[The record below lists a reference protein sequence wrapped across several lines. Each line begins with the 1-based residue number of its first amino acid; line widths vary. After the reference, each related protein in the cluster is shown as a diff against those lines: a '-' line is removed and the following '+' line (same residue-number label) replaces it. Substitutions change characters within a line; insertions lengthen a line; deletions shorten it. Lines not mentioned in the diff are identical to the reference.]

1 MIKVILGEKGTGKTK
16 ALIDS
21 VHQAVESE
29 KGSVVFVSNSKEHMF
44 NLDYRIRM
52 VDTTEFGIR
61 SFTEFY
67 GLLCGIIAQN
77 YDVSYIYV
85 DSITKIAK
93 GSKEELESLLDKI
106 ESLCGKF
113 NIQLSMTISMKEND
127 ATEKIRAFAS

>member
-1 MIKVILGEKGTGKTK
+1 MVKVILGEKGTGKTK

-21 VHQAVESE
+21 VHQAIESE

-61 SFTEFY
+61 SFDEFY

-93 GSKEELESLLDKI
+93 GSKEELESLLDKAAF
-106 ESLCGKF
+106 LCERF
-113 NIQLSMTISMKEND
+113 NIQLSMTISMRESD